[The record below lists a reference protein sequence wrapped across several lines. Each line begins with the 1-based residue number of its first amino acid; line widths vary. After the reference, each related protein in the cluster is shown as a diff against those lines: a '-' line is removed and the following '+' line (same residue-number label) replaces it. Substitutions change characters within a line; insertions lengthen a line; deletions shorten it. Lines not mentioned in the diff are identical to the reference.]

1 MKLVKI
7 LGVALL
13 IVGLVAVA
21 ATYAPRA
28 FGQSGTVVRVP
39 PENPAIA
46 QVFVSGGGHIGVSI
60 RDVDKADVERE
71 KLAGAWGAVIEEV
84 RSGSPAE
91 KAGLKAGDVVIEYD
105 GDRVRS
111 ARQLTRLVSET
122 PEGRTVRAAVM
133 RAGKRVDV
141 DLTPDT
147 GSRYQFS
154 DRLGHDVE
162 TLGRDLRLRIQPEL
176 DRLRDLYVEPPLAFE
191 FNGRLMTGRLGVSA
205 QDLTP
210 QLAEYFGVKDGVL
223 VSAVTVD
230 SVAAKAG
237 LKAGD
242 VITAIDGAPVGS
254 VADVRRRVE
263 RLDDGEDFA
272 IAVTRDRKAL
282 TLNGKMA
289 DPPARAR
296 RRIVGVL

>member
-7 LGVALL
+7 LGVALV
-13 IVGLVAVA
+13 IVGLVAVGA
-21 ATYAPRA
+21 LYAPRA
-28 FGQSGTVVRVP
+28 LGQSRTVVRVP
-39 PENPAIA
+39 PDSPAIA
-46 QVFVSGGGHIGVSI
+46 QVFVGGGGRIGVSI

-91 KAGLKAGDVVIEYD
+91 KAGLKAGDVLIEYD
-105 GDRVRS
+105 GERVRS

-122 PEGRTVRAAVM
+122 PEGRTVKAAAM

-141 DLTPDT
+141 DLTPE
-147 GSRYQFS
+147 SASAFQFS
-154 DRLGHDVE
+154 DRARADLE
-162 TLGRDLRLRIQPEL
+162 SLGRDLRLKIQPEIE
-176 DRLRDLYVEPPLAFE
+176 RLRDLYVEPPLALE
-191 FNGRLMTGRLGVSA
+191 FGGRIQTGRLGISA

-210 QLAEYFGVKDGVL
+210 QLAEYFGVKEGVL
-223 VSAVTVD
+223 VSGVTAD

-242 VITAIDGAPVGS
+242 AITAIDGSTVAS

-263 RLDDGEDFA
+263 RLDDGEDFT

-282 TLNGKMA
+282 TLNAKMVSP
-289 DPPARAR
+289 DTRAR
-296 RRIVGVL
+296 RRIVGL

>member
-7 LGVALL
+7 VGVVLV
-13 IVGLVAVA
+13 IVGLIAVGA
-21 ATYAPRA
+21 LYAPRA
-28 FGQSGTVVRVP
+28 LGQSRAVVRVP
-39 PENPAIA
+39 ADSPAVA
-46 QVFVSGGGHIGVSI
+46 QVFVGGGGRLGVSI

-71 KLAGAWGAVIEEV
+71 KLAGVWGAAIEEV

-91 KAGLKAGDVVIEYD
+91 KAGLKAGDVLIEYD
-105 GDRVRS
+105 GERIRS

-122 PEGRTVRAAVM
+122 PEGRSVKAAAM
-133 RAGKRVDV
+133 RAGKRLDV
-141 DLTPDT
+141 DLTPEFA
-147 GSRYQFS
+147 SRALLS
-154 DRLGHDVE
+154 ERARADLESLGHD
-162 TLGRDLRLRIQPEL
+162 LRLKIQPEIE
-176 DRLRDLYVEPPLAFE
+176 RLRDLYVEPPLAFE
-191 FNGRLMTGRLGVSA
+191 FGGRIQTGRLGVSA

-223 VSAVTVD
+223 VSAVTGD

-242 VITAIDGAPVGS
+242 VITAIDGSPVAS

-263 RLDDGEDFA
+263 RLDDGEDFTIA
-272 IAVTRDRKAL
+272 ISRDRKAL

-289 DPPARAR
+289 VPDTRAR
-296 RRIVGVL
+296 RRVIGL